1 MNQPCL
7 RFAPIA
13 NPLAKPATDGIFA
26 LFRSPMKNKT
36 LAFAAALLTTSSLL
50 FAQNAAPPAPPT
62 TTVPPARATP
72 AVPRATPVPQPP
84 QPPDVAAPKIG
95 RDGKPD
101 AGFVGQHEKFVALA
115 KKGDIG
121 LVFLGDSITAGWAT
135 GGKEVW
141 EKSFT
146 QYKPVN
152 FGIGGDKTQH
162 VLWRIQNGELDGISP
177 KALVLMIGT
186 NNSAIDKPEGIA
198 SGITKIV
205 QTVRQKCPDTKILL
219 LAIFPR
225 GPSPTDSKRLVNEA
239 TNQIIKKLDDGKHV
253 FYLDI
258 GKNFLKE
265 DGSFK
270 DGISKDLL
278 HFVDAGYQIEADAIS
293 AKLAEL
299 MK

>member
-1 MNQPCL
+1 
-7 RFAPIA
+7 
-13 NPLAKPATDGIFA
+13 
-26 LFRSPMKNKT
+26 MKSKT
-36 LAFAAALLTTSSLL
+36 LAFAAALAASGSLL

-62 TTVPPARATP
+62 TTVAPARATP
-72 AVPRATPVPQPP
+72 AAPRATPVPQPP
-84 QPPDVAAPKIG
+84 QPPDVAAPKVA

-101 AGFVGQHEKFVALA
+101 PKFVGQHEKFVELA

-121 LVFLGDSITAGWAT
+121 LVFLGDSITAGWNGA
-135 GGKEVW
+135 KEIW
-141 EKSFT
+141 DKSFS

-186 NNSAIDKPEGIA
+186 NNSGGDKPEGIA
-198 SGITKIV
+198 GGITKIV
-205 QTVRQKCPDTKILL
+205 ETVRQKCPDTKILL

-225 GPSPTDSKRLVNEA
+225 GPSPTDEKRLVNEA
-239 TNQIIKKLDDGKHV
+239 TNQIIRKLDDGKHV

-265 DGSFK
+265 DGTFK
-270 DGISKDLL
+270 DGVSSGLL
-278 HFVDAGYQIEADAIS
+278 HFVPAGYQIEADAIS
-293 AKLAEL
+293 PKLAEL

>member
-1 MNQPCL
+1 MAYSPF
-7 RFAPIA
+7 RF
-13 NPLAKPATDGIFA
+13 
-26 LFRSPMKNKT
+26 PMKNKT
-36 LAFAAALLTTSSLL
+36 LAFAAALLASCTFLA
-50 FAQNAAPPAPPT
+50 AQNAAPPAPPT
-62 TTVPPARATP
+62 TTAPARATP
-72 AVPRATPVPQPP
+72 TEPRATPVPQPP
-84 QPPDVAAPKIG
+84 QPPDVPAPKIG

-101 AGFVGQHEKFVALA
+101 TGFIGQHEKFVALA

-121 LVFLGDSITAGWAT
+121 LVFLGDSITAGWSGA
-135 GGKEVW
+135 GKEVW
-141 EKSFT
+141 EKSFS

-152 FGIGGDKTQH
+152 FGIGGDRTQH
-162 VLWRIQNGELDGISP
+162 VLWRIQNGELDGIKP

-186 NNSAIDKPEGIA
+186 NNAAIDKPEGIA

-205 QTVRQKCPDTKILL
+205 ETVRQKCPDTKILL

-225 GPSPTDSKRLVNEA
+225 GPSPSDSKRLVNEA

-265 DGSFK
+265 DGTFK

-278 HFVDAGYQIEADAIS
+278 HFVPAGYQIEADAI
-293 AKLAEL
+293 APKLAEL